1 MLVRLH
7 ACALVGSCASAGDPP
22 GGPPDPDPPQIVAIV
37 PESLAI
43 VAPPSA
49 VEILLDEVI
58 AERIIGQRGELNDA
72 VLLSPALGPVSVS
85 WHRNRLR
92 VRPREGFRPGLIY
105 RVEVLPV
112 LQDLRNNRL
121 RPGVSWVFST
131 GPEIPEA
138 RLQGAIVDWAGGRA
152 APNAL
157 IEAVLLPDSL
167 PYRWLTDSSGVFH
180 VAQMPRGEYLVY
192 GVLDGDGNRRRGL
205 REAYDTARVLL
216 DTAVS
221 VELYAFPRDTLPPRL
236 RQIEPVDSLTLRLT
250 FDRPLDPDAPLDTAL
265 VTIAPED
272 DSTSRVPLAGVF
284 TPRELGALRAREDS
298 ARAAARRDSAPADT
312 VRAEPVRVDTAA
324 AAAARR
330 PPLAQRPGL
339 PPGVLRPGGP
349 PPVPGRDSS
358 RADRMLARRPPPSD
372 VRLVR
377 LEQPLEYERRYLVIV
392 EAARS
397 LNGVTGRP
405 PPGRLRLPRP
415 RPPAVDSTRRD
426 TVSRRDTATVRDTTV
441 RRPQ

>member
-1 MLVRLH
+1 MLAVRLC
-7 ACALVGSCASAGDPP
+7 ACTLLLAACASAGDPP
-22 GGPPDPDPPQIVAIV
+22 GGPPDPDPPHIVRIE

-58 AERIIGQRGELNDA
+58 AERIIGQRAELNDA

-85 WHRNRLR
+85 WHRNRLT
-92 VRPREGFRPGLIY
+92 VRPREGFQAGRVY

-121 RPGVSWVFST
+121 RPGLSWVFST
-131 GPEIPEA
+131 GPEIPAA
-138 RLQGAIVDWAGGRA
+138 RLQGAVVDWAGGRA

-167 PYRWLTDSSGVFH
+167 PYRWLADSSGVFQ
-180 VAQMPRGEYLVY
+180 VGQMPRGEYLVY
-192 GVLDGDGNRRRGL
+192 GVLDGDGNRRRGP

-216 DTAVS
+216 DTAAS
-221 VELYAFPRDTLPPRL
+221 VDLYAFPRDTLPPRI
-236 RQIEPVDSLTLRLT
+236 RQVEAVDSLTLRLT
-250 FDRPLDPDAPLDTAL
+250 FDRPLHPDAPLDTAL

-272 DSTSRVPLAGVF
+272 DSTARVPLAGVY
-284 TPRELGALRAREDS
+284 TARELEALRARQDS
-298 ARAAARRDSAPADT
+298 ARAAARRDSARADT
-312 VRAEPVRVDTAA
+312 ARAEPARVDTAA

-330 PPLAQRPGL
+330 PPLAQRPP

-349 PPVPGRDSS
+349 PPVAGRDSS

-377 LEQPLEYERRYLVIV
+377 LEQPLEFERRYVVIV
-392 EAARS
+392 EGARS
-397 LNGVTGRP
+397 LNGVTGRAR
-405 PPGRLRLPRP
+405 GQLRLPRP
-415 RPPAVDSTRRD
+415 RPPAVDSSARD
-426 TVSRRDTATVRDTTV
+426 TSAVRDTTR
-441 RRPQ
+441 RRP